1 MIDDSQSFNNI
12 NKTYNNKKC
21 LSSFKFY
28 CNQVFSCNLKIT
40 YLRDFNSS
48 IQGRRIY
55 EGGLVLVNIEDGDF
69 SLGLVVEAAV
79 AHSHDES
86 EMVRLSDQRHAW
98 VENTCV
104 RVQVEHVCNKARL
117 LSELISINLESL
129 FYWMLENMSQ

>member
-21 LSSFKFY
+21 LSSFKLY
-28 CNQVFSCNLKIT
+28 CIKVFLCHLKVT

-55 EGGLVLVNIEDGDF
+55 ECGLVLVNIEDGDF

-79 AHSHDES
+79 AHSHEKS
-86 EMVRLSDQRHAW
+86 EMVGLSDQRHAW
-98 VENTCV
+98 VENTCL
-104 RVQVEHVCNKARL
+104 RVQVEHVCNNVIL